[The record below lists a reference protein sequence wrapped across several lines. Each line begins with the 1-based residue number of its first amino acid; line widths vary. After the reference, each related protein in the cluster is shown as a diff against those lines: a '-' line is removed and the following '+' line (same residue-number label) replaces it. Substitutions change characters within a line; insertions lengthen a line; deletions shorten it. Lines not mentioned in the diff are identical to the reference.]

1 MGADRNKKIKG
12 GLNMKRI
19 TMGTGVGREDL
30 VVGGVSVTPY
40 GEKVMEDIMKKI
52 VSVKGVVKPVNRCEK
67 CGEIIDNKIEG
78 LEGNRH
84 EDRDGEYWLCWVCK
98 KIDEDLIN
106 R

>member
-1 MGADRNKKIKG
+1 MALTETKKI
-12 GLNMKRI
+12 R
-19 TMGTGVGREDL
+19 RDADL
-30 VVGGVSVTPY
+30 SAIRG
-40 GEKVMEDIMKKI
+40 MEDIMKKI